1 MKVGNDLVEVE
12 RFYKLLSNES
22 FIKRVFTD
30 KEMQHIN
37 SFNDEQ
43 KKAERM
49 AGKYAGKE
57 AVAKAIGFGIA
68 KDVSFNEIEILPNN
82 DGKPQV
88 SLSGKT
94 KVIFNSLDEKNI
106 EISISNT
113 KNLASAVCIIF

>member
-37 SFNDEQ
+37 SFNYEQ
-43 KKAERM
+43 KKAERKG
-49 AGKYAGKE
+49 GKYAGKE

-68 KDVSFNEIEILPNN
+68 KGVSFNEIEILPNN

>member
-57 AVAKAIGFGIA
+57 AVAKVIGFGIA
-68 KDVSFNEIEILPNN
+68 KGVSFNEIEILPNN